1 MKQQKQEQVMART
14 IAIGIQDFEQIITND
29 YFYVDKTA
37 FIKEMNRL
45 YTINWMTAKMLS
57 GAYCWQ
63 VVT

>member
-37 FIKEMNRL
+37 FIKEMNKL
-45 YTINWMTAKMLS
+45 YTINWTTAKMLS

-63 VVT
+63 VVI

>member
-1 MKQQKQEQVMART
+1 MART

-57 GAYCWQ
+57 EAYCWQ